1 MNLRSLSELS
11 KNAGIQELEKLE
23 EVDSKDN

>member
-23 EVDSKDN
+23 DVEKKDR